1 MQMIEVSKLIPHPRN
16 NEFFDDIE
24 GGKWEDFKKS
34 VSRRGVVEAITVSQD
49 LVIISGHQRVRACK
63 ELNMLEIPCRIT
75 HYPDIDENTGNTKED
90 AILEDLISTNIL
102 QRGIGNINPMKMAKC
117 IIQLENIFG
126 IKQGGNGSNQYKNV
140 QNGNNFPLAK
150 TQKDIA
156 EQINL
161 TEKQLRNYKS
171 LINLIP
177 ELQELVGN
185 GEIKGTTAYKI
196 YAKLSPIEQEE
207 LLNKLKDEDLSKITQ
222 KQTQKLVS
230 EMELLQKEKNELAQ
244 KNTELLK
251 KQCDVY
257 NVKEQIKILEE
268 DLEKERN
275 KEILVKEITIEIE
288 TIPEDYEDVKKKLK
302 DSKQYYND
310 LKSDYDKKIKQ
321 LNDLKQEIDSL
332 KSVTEEDKY
341 AKKLK
346 ESAIFFCSRV
356 NDFIEKTGGFVW
368 LSDNINEL
376 PEFERK
382 SYIKAIEMVENWATA
397 MKMNMKNYIN

>member
-1 MQMIEVSKLIPHPRN
+1 MQMIEVSKLIPHSRN

-34 VSRRGVVEAITVSQD
+34 IVRRGVVEAIVITQD
-49 LVIISGHQRVRACK
+49 LIIVSGHQRVRACR
-63 ELNMLEIPCRIT
+63 ELGILEIPCRIT
-75 HYPDIDENTGNTKED
+75 HYPDEDKKTGNIKD
-90 AILEDLISTNIL
+90 DLIIEDLISTNII
-102 QRGIGNINPMKMAKC
+102 QRGIGNVNPMKMAKC
-117 IIQLENIFG
+117 IVELEKIYGIRQGSFG
-126 IKQGGNGSNQYKNV
+126 IPSDRDNLHEN
-140 QNGNNFPLAK
+140 K
-150 TQKDIA
+150 TQKDLAHELGIS
-156 EQINL
+156 QRQLQDYKKL
-161 TEKQLRNYKS
+161 T
-171 LINLIP
+171 NLIP
-177 ELQELVGN
+177 ELQELVES
-185 GEIKGTTAYKI
+185 GELKGTTAYKI
-196 YAKLSPIEQEE
+196 YAKLSSEEQEKLFNEIGKDKIPKLTQKETEKLINEINVLQNKNKE
-207 LLNKLKDEDLSKITQ
+207 LQNKLSQSEKLQQKI
-222 KQTQKLVS
+222 K
-230 EMELLQKEKNELAQ
+230 EMEVKLLERPEIEK
-244 KNTELLK
+244 
-251 KQCDVY
+251 
-257 NVKEQIKILEE
+257 
-268 DLEKERN
+268 
-275 KEILVKEITIEIE
+275 E

>member
-34 VSRRGVVEAITVSQD
+34 IVRRGVVEAIVITQD
-49 LVIISGHQRVRACK
+49 LIIVSGHQRVRACR
-63 ELNMLEIPCRIT
+63 ELGILEIPCRIT
-75 HYPDIDENTGNTKED
+75 HYPDEDKKTGNLKD
-90 AILEDLISTNIL
+90 DLIIEDLISTNII
-102 QRGIGNINPMKMAKC
+102 QRGIGNVNPMKMAKC
-117 IIQLENIFG
+117 IVELEKIYG
-126 IKQGGNGSNQYKNV
+126 INHGGDRKSSLNNSN
-140 QNGNNFPLAK
+140 LIK
-150 TQKDIA
+150 TQKEFAHELGMD
-156 EQINL
+156 QS
-161 TEKQLRNYKS
+161 QLINYKK
-171 LINLIP
+171 LLKLIP
-177 ELQELVGN
+177 ELQELVENDSLSPTIG
-185 GEIKGTTAYKI
+185 YKVF
-196 YAKLSPIEQEE
+196 AKLTKEQQESIIDEFGKEYISNLTQKKAHELIKEKVQLELENKELQNKLSQSEKLQQKIKEMEVE
-207 LLNKLKDEDLSKITQ
+207 LL
-222 KQTQKLVS
+222 
-230 EMELLQKEKNELAQ
+230 
-244 KNTELLK
+244 
-251 KQCDVY
+251 
-257 NVKEQIKILEE
+257 
-268 DLEKERN
+268 ERP
-275 KEILVKEITIEIE
+275 EIEIE

-382 SYIKAIEMVENWATA
+382 SYIKAIEMVENWALA